1 MYFTKLTDRYCQQK
15 EKDSGQDKPEST
27 KKSLVLS
34 GQAKEI
40 DDHSTESL
48 ARNLSVKTL
57 YTLDKQK
64 EGFVTDSQSIEAM
77 FPKRN
82 LTKYVGNISINLAI
96 HS

>member
-1 MYFTKLTDRYCQQK
+1 MVSKLTNVIKRRK
-15 EKDSGQDKPEST
+15 HSK
-27 KKSLVLS
+27 LIVLS
-34 GQAKEI
+34 TVLPQMLF
-40 DDHSTESL
+40 TESL

-77 FPKRN
+77 FLKRN